1 MAEVLAH
8 PRRSTLSA
16 DAGVHGQPMPLS
28 SLRGTNRDRTDVRDQ
43 KPSHAGR
50 RSIVTQ
56 PAMGDIGRVVPF
68 RRSHRPRSDQ
78 IRAAERDMADA
89 LRSFDLMERYT
100 VALSSCP
107 LSIASEADGAELPIV
122 SFQSQLSIIQDWLDQ
137 LARINVA
144 NWPDTLWVLKLN
156 DARSAATIRLDTV
169 IRSLRHDPPGP
180 GPLNSQL
187 ATDIRKFAESLRR
200 LRQLIIQQFPN
211 SLRVP

>member
-1 MAEVLAH
+1 M
-8 PRRSTLSA
+8 
-16 DAGVHGQPMPLS
+16 
-28 SLRGTNRDRTDVRDQ
+28 
-43 KPSHAGR
+43 
-50 RSIVTQ
+50 TQ